1 MTHGSVSG
9 SIILLLPEN
18 IFMNSNQLL
27 ATVFV
32 IIISAILVYFAGY
45 YSGRMHGYRQGFDKQ
60 EKQSG
65 KVHHLKGMTDGY
77 VMALQ
82 HTPAQRNEYIN
93 NVLLKIGAVT
103 PDAIEAERRLRFRM
117 QMEADDRSVLN

>member
-1 MTHGSVSG
+1 MSG
-9 SIILLLPEN
+9 
-18 IFMNSNQLL
+18 NQLL

-32 IIISAILVYFAGY
+32 IIISAILVYLAGY
-45 YSGRMHGYRQGFDKQ
+45 CSGRMHGYRQGLDKQ

-93 NVLLKIGAVT
+93 NVLLKIGATT
-103 PDAIEAERRLRFRM
+103 PEAIESERRRRFQI
-117 QMEADDRSVLN
+117 QMES